1 MRSHGIKERHEHKY
15 KRNLKHRVSKR
26 NRMHGHKRII
36 KHHISK
42 KIEMQNDGSYKDTIN
57 IALAGNPN
65 VGKSVIFN
73 QLTGLSQTIGNWPGK
88 TVERME
94 GHLDFLG
101 YRRSRCYHKCY

>member
-1 MRSHGIKERHEHKY
+1 MSCHKPNS
-15 KRNLKHRVSKR
+15 RQIDGNH
-26 NRMHGHKRII
+26 
-36 KHHISK
+36 
-42 KIEMQNDGSYKDTIN
+42 QNVIN

-94 GHLDFLG
+94 GHLKFSGYDFNIVDLPG
-101 YRRSRCYHKCY
+101 IYSLSTYSIEEIVSREYIISEEEIGRAHV